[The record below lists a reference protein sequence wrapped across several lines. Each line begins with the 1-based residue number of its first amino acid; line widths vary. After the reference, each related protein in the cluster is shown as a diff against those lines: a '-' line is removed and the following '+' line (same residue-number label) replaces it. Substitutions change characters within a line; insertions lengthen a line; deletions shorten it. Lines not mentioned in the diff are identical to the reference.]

1 MFLIKV
7 GLEYFSYQGMKGT
20 LFCDNLMFFV
30 IAEMMMTGIIKVK
43 ISIKA
48 RVITPSFCPK
58 KFISQLF
65 VVKVEMELVE
75 QIDRTMT

>member
-48 RVITPSFCPK
+48 KIMIMTRIVIKARVIAYLLSKKIYITTFC
-58 KFISQLF
+58 S
-65 VVKVEMELVE
+65 ES
-75 QIDRTMT
+75 

>member
-30 IAEMMMTGIIKVK
+30 IAEMMMTEIIKVK

-48 RVITPSFCPK
+48 RVITHP
-58 KFISQLF
+58 F
-65 VVKVEMELVE
+65 VQKNLYHNFL
-75 QIDRTMT
+75 

>member
-7 GLEYFSYQGMKGT
+7 GLEYFSYQCMKGT

-30 IAEMMMTGIIKVK
+30 IAEMMMTGIIEVK

-48 RVITPSFCPK
+48 KIMIMTRIVIKARVIAYLLNK
-58 KFISQLF
+58 KIYITTFRS
-65 VVKVEMELVE
+65 ES
-75 QIDRTMT
+75 